1 MMRPLNSTHSP
12 ENSKT
17 KPLKACNETGIMSM
31 KMFYTATTAMNASE
45 IDVKTQNGGS
55 IHDFM

>member
-1 MMRPLNSTHSP
+1 
-12 ENSKT
+12 
-17 KPLKACNETGIMSM
+17 M